1 MAILDMHIQNDLALR
16 LHSLLLRQY
25 MQEKYEDHKYINLNK
40 GFEYTDRQ
48 SVMHIK
54 NDLPDVLE

>member
-54 NDLPDVLE
+54 ND